1 MSSSSTSSSTVSRNP
16 KLFKVDLEGNVY
28 CHHDVVAV
36 VRVVGRK
43 SVRQGQQ
50 FYGCSHWPRSD
61 CKFFLWKEDV
71 DKMFNQHASQCRF
84 SSSSEDLKYENMV
97 LVEENRWLKAKI
109 FGTESKWNKQY
120 VLTLFIGISIMLYMF
135 R

>member
-1 MSSSSTSSSTVSRNP
+1 MSSSSTSSSTVSRNL

-84 SSSSEDLKYENMV
+84 SSEDLKYENMV

-109 FGTESKWNKQY
+109 SGTESKWNKQY
-120 VLTLFIGISIMLYMF
+120 VLTLFIGISIVLYMF